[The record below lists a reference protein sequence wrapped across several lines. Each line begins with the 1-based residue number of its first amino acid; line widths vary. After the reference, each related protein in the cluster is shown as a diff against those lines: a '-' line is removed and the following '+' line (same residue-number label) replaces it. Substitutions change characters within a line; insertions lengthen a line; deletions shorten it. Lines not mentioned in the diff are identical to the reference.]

1 MAFLDNYETVEQRI
15 DKFYQKHPDG
25 RILTEIHSFD
35 EKTAV
40 VKALVYTGDT
50 LVATGFAYEV
60 SGTSPVNKTSYLE
73 NCESSAIGRALANYN
88 FAKKGARPSREEME
102 KVQRMGDPA
111 LVSNQTVSVPRPAT
125 PVASTG
131 DTDGIK
137 LAKTVMA
144 IVYDR
149 IPDKLEA
156 NKALKLIP
164 SMYGS
169 EGNLYTLTPE
179 QLRKIVS
186 ALKAN
191 DSTNVL
197 GIIENTL

>member
-1 MAFLDNYETVEQRI
+1 MAFLDNYETVENRI
-15 DKFYQKHPDG
+15 DKFYNKHPEG
-25 RILTEIHSFD
+25 RILTEIVTLD
-35 EKTAV
+35 EKHAV
-40 VKALVYTGDT
+40 IKAFVYLGDI
-50 LVATGFAYEV
+50 LVATGYATETL
-60 SGTSPVNKTSYLE
+60 GTSPVNKTSFLE

-102 KVQRMGDPA
+102 KVQRMEGSAPA
-111 LVSNQTVSVPRPAT
+111 PASAPAT

-149 IPDKLEA
+149 IPDKMEA

-186 ALKAN
+186 ALKSN

>member
-1 MAFLDNYETVEQRI
+1 MAFLDNYETVEHRI
-15 DKFYQKHPDG
+15 DKFYNKHPEG
-25 RILTEIHSFD
+25 RILTEIVTLD
-35 EKTAV
+35 EKHAV
-40 VKALVYTGDT
+40 VKAFVYLGDI
-50 LVATGFAYEV
+50 LVATGYATETL
-60 SGTSPVNKTSYLE
+60 GTSPVNKTSFLE

-102 KVQRMGDPA
+102 KVQRMESSAPA
-111 LVSNQTVSVPRPAT
+111 STPAPAPKPAT

-149 IPDKLEA
+149 IPDKMEA

-186 ALKAN
+186 ALKSN